1 MSGSTSTTTTTSI
14 PNGTSTN
21 VELAEE
27 TVNKEAAAVTTSLTT
42 SVASDSTDGAT
53 KEKETSWFGCCG
65 SDRKEDEKPPVVAP
79 VDVFA
84 PGETMKILEG
94 HENGVNSVDY
104 SSDGRFVVS
113 VLCGYGMWILVNV

>member
-42 SVASDSTDGAT
+42 SVASDSTDGTT
-53 KEKETSWFGCCG
+53 KEPESSWFGGCCG
-65 SDRKEDEKPPVVAP
+65 LKSDKAVDGKKNNTRTREQRSRGSRKIKSDSTVRN
-79 VDVFA
+79 
-84 PGETMKILEG
+84 
-94 HENGVNSVDY
+94 ENEE
-104 SSDGRFVVS
+104 
-113 VLCGYGMWILVNV
+113 NVER